1 MSIIQIKH
9 RWTSAVLFEGDFDTM
24 KVCVEVAREKNADLG
39 GANLRGAN
47 LRGAYLRG
55 ANLGGADLR
64 GANLGGADLR
74 GANLRGANLGGADL
88 RGAYLGRAGLRGA
101 YLGRAKFKGEIRLTA
116 RPLRRAVRDDGY
128 EFYLWPTSAG
138 FFVQAGCR
146 WFTFDEA
153 WAHWCGPNADR
164 LNTPLGDES
173 QDILVMF
180 SLALDRVES

>member
-24 KVCVEVAREKNADLG
+24 KVCVEVACEKNADLRG
-39 GANLRGAN
+39 ADLGGADLRGANLRGAN

-55 ANLGGADLR
+55 ANLGGADL
-64 GANLGGADLR
+64 GDADLGGAD
-74 GANLRGANLGGADL
+74 
-88 RGAYLGRAGLRGA
+88 LRGA